1 MENNYEN
8 FLQEYNLFQA
18 NREILRNRI
27 FDNFENEIELERLQ
41 RIFYEYQNLDVKIR
55 LAFGIRE
62 IRLNNFFVSDK
73 ENDLKLCHL
82 LYYKLADL
90 WFAYETYIKFYTET
104 VGASKN
110 KIEWIDSIIHLN
122 YAQSIEISH
131 SLELI
136 QEKLSEIY
144 SIQAKRELLI
154 EYLNYSLEN
163 SIHGQRRRLIEI
175 IEKVEN
181 SQFNLTN
188 NEILTIIYA
197 VRNNFVHN
205 GETTVV
211 PEIFGYQ
218 NKVELLKILYPYLA
232 VFTLKISNLTFARV

>member
-1 MENNYEN
+1 MENDYEN
-8 FLQEYNLFQA
+8 FIQEYNLFLA
-18 NREILRNRI
+18 NRVILQNRL
-27 FDNFENEIELERLQ
+27 FDNFENQNELERLQ
-41 RIFYEYQNLDVKIR
+41 RIFNEYQNLDVKIR

-62 IRLNNFFVSDK
+62 ILLNNFFVSDK

-110 KIEWIDSIIHLN
+110 KIEWIDSIVHSN
-122 YAQSIEISH
+122 YAQSIEISR

-136 QEKLSEIY
+136 QGKFNEIY
-144 SIQAKRELLI
+144 SFQGKRELLI

-163 SIHGQRRRLIEI
+163 SIHGQRRRLTEI
-175 IEKVEN
+175 VEKIVN

-188 NEILTIIYA
+188 NEVLTIIYA

-211 PEIFGYQ
+211 PDIFGYR

-232 VFTLKISNLTFARV
+232 VFTLKISNLTFTKV